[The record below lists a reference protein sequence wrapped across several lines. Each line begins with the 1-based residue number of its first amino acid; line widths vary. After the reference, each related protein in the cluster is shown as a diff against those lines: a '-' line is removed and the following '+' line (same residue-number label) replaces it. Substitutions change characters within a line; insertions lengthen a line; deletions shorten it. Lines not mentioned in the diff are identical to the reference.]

1 MLPGMDGTGD
11 LFAPLLPYLTP
22 IVKVAVVRY
31 PTKVAL
37 HYTELEP
44 LARAACPVDQPF
56 VLVGESFSGPLAI
69 QIAAHPPA
77 GLQAIILCATFATNP
92 HPTLAPLQGLARFLP
107 LQRAPAALLS
117 SVLLGTF
124 ATRELRERLTNA
136 VRSVDNHVL
145 QHRLQLIS
153 QCDVRPELATVKV
166 PILYLK
172 ASHDRLVP
180 ASAAEQ
186 IQTSNPSVQVASIQG
201 PHCLLQANPES
212 CAEKMLEFV
221 TQISTSRVL
230 AH

>member
-1 MLPGMDGTGD
+1 MTTLVMLPGMDGTGD
-11 LFAPLLPYLTP
+11 LFAPLLPYVEP
-22 IVKVAVVRY
+22 NVGVAVVRY

-37 HYTELEP
+37 NYAELEP
-44 LARAACPVDQPF
+44 LARAACPDDQPF

-69 QIAAHPPA
+69 QIAARPPA
-77 GLQAIILCATFATNP
+77 GLQGVILCATFATNP
-92 HPTLAPLQGLARFLP
+92 HPTLSPLQGLARFLP

-117 SVLLGTF
+117 TALLGTF
-124 ATRELRERLTNA
+124 ATRELRQRLTNA

-145 QHRLQLIS
+145 QRRLQMIS

-180 ASAAEQ
+180 ASAAKQ

-212 CAEKMLEFV
+212 CAAKILEFV
-221 TQISTSRVL
+221 TQIS
-230 AH
+230 